1 MKVLP
6 TITICPFPDRRNFE
20 YGKDFQINFGRNNYT
35 LSQGKNILKYKNFT
49 ENVYLQAIVTYEF
62 GICLM
67 ISTNKGHKQFA
78 ESGGYDIFHMI
89 YSLVIPKEDLPTAKV
104 FIASKENSYGTA
116 TSYWVEGELMKFDVS
131 KNTFEIGLQLK
142 MAKEIYLIEKG
153 LCQKESFHT
162 CLGSEL
168 ANQNYSSCPKKCVS
182 FTLPDQDLPICQT
195 TEETSCSLQFIDKV
209 YIMKG
214 LVVLSPAQDVVL
226 FPQYLLPS
234 LLAGEKVQY
243 FQTG

>member
-116 TSYWVEGELMKFDVS
+116 TSYWVEGELMNLMLVK
-131 KNTFEIGLQLK
+131 TLLK
-142 MAKEIYLIEKG
+142 LEY
-153 LCQKESFHT
+153 
-162 CLGSEL
+162 
-168 ANQNYSSCPKKCVS
+168 N
-182 FTLPDQDLPICQT
+182 
-195 TEETSCSLQFIDKV
+195 
-209 YIMKG
+209 
-214 LVVLSPAQDVVL
+214 
-226 FPQYLLPS
+226 
-234 LLAGEKVQY
+234 
-243 FQTG
+243 